1 MVIVISQEGQLANRI
16 WQISAYIINA
26 KKNGYKFYHLFFD
39 EYIEYFSE
47 NISDEKDFPVRFIKK
62 GILKKSI
69 LKLYAFLDKKN
80 MLNSAWFSGIVYYDT
95 YKNGRIIFDLNQEDF
110 IQRAKSKILFL
121 KGWYFG
127 DDLNNIKSRKYLQ
140 KIWTPNESIR
150 VKINSKLTEIRKTA
164 EIVIGVHIRRGDYR
178 QFNGGI
184 WYYEDEVYRNFLLNI
199 QSFPELK
206 DRRISF
212 LICSHGLIDEKNFPG
227 LHVITE
233 SRHFME
239 DLYLL
244 SGSDYIIGPP
254 STYSMWASY
263 YGEKPLL
270 QIVNK
275 NQTIHLSDFKT
286 VDSFPINF

>member
-127 DDLNNIKSRKYLQ
+127 
-140 KIWTPNESIR
+140 
-150 VKINSKLTEIRKTA
+150 
-164 EIVIGVHIRRGDYR
+164 
-178 QFNGGI
+178 
-184 WYYEDEVYRNFLLNI
+184 
-199 QSFPELK
+199 
-206 DRRISF
+206 
-212 LICSHGLIDEKNFPG
+212 
-227 LHVITE
+227 
-233 SRHFME
+233 
-239 DLYLL
+239 
-244 SGSDYIIGPP
+244 
-254 STYSMWASY
+254 
-263 YGEKPLL
+263 
-270 QIVNK
+270 
-275 NQTIHLSDFKT
+275 
-286 VDSFPINF
+286 